1 MRAGISFLI
10 LIVVSTGAFA
20 EDKNNQAN
28 VYDEFRQ
35 WMKPLPDATVDEEV
49 TARIKRARLVPQLR
63 TRSRICG
70 VRRPLCRL
78 GELGWQTCFTRW
90 TWLHSFD
97 QSRT

>member
-49 TARIKRARLVPQLR
+49 TARIKRHMANLLYPVDMASFVRPEQDVKFREQIIAPQKQIGVYRGLR
-63 TRSRICG
+63 
-70 VRRPLCRL
+70 PP
-78 GELGWQTCFTRW
+78 W
-90 TWLHSFD
+90 
-97 QSRT
+97 